1 MRVLMSLA
9 TTSFSAT
16 NQHSRLLR
24 KTCHKSRAARRRK
37 VTRSLNHL
45 WVLPQIITLYF
56 KLELKL
62 LLYLVT
68 ITETLSNVSSL
79 IFIGFFFLSGCN
91 HTVCSYIILNFLLV
105 APFPLASW
113 IFNNMGSLLMC
124 SLYIDLIISIQAKK
138 DEGKFVDLP
147 GAEIGKVVTRFPP
160 EASG

>member
-1 MRVLMSLA
+1 MQVLMSLA

-16 NQHSRLLR
+16 SQHSRLLR
-24 KTCHKSRAARRRK
+24 KTCHRLKAAQRRK

-79 IFIGFFFLSGCN
+79 IFIGVFFLSGCN

-105 APFPLASW
+105 APFSLASW
-113 IFNNMGSLLMC
+113 IFNNMVSLLMC
-124 SLYIDLIISIQAKK
+124 NLYIDLIISIQAKK

>member
-1 MRVLMSLA
+1 MSLA
-9 TTSFSAT
+9 TTSFSAIS
-16 NQHSRLLR
+16 QHSRLLR

-68 ITETLSNVSSL
+68 ITETLSSVSSL
-79 IFIGFFFLSGCN
+79 IFIVFFFLSGCN

-113 IFNNMGSLLMC
+113 IFNNMASLLMC
-124 SLYIDLIISIQAKK
+124 NLYIDLIISIQAKK

>member
-1 MRVLMSLA
+1 MSLA

-16 NQHSRLLR
+16 SQHSGLLR
-24 KTCHKSRAARRRK
+24 KTCHKSRAAQRRK
-37 VTRSLNHL
+37 ATRSLNHL

-79 IFIGFFFLSGCN
+79 IFIGVFFLSGCK

-124 SLYIDLIISIQAKK
+124 NLYIDLIISIQAKK

-147 GAEIGKVVTRFPP
+147 GADIGKVVTRFPP

>member
-1 MRVLMSLA
+1 MSLA

-16 NQHSRLLR
+16 SQHSRLLR
-24 KTCHKSRAARRRK
+24 KACHKSRAARRRK

-79 IFIGFFFLSGCN
+79 IFIGVFFLSGCN

-124 SLYIDLIISIQAKK
+124 NLYIDLIISIQAKK